1 MTGPEPRKLG
11 AFRVGPPSNW
21 HVEYTWGNDSSR
33 YDMNYG
39 GRHIKMSWMAFR
51 GDSVEVGDERE
62 GEGPSWN
69 GWNGWVGATDRPS
82 FTNKQTNKKNIYV
95 YMGYRGG
102 KRKSNVYSWMS
113 IPFHIQTL
121 IDATYNHIDPRR
133 DPVLFR
139 HAAAVLTSF
148 RCFLF
153 LSIRLAV
160 FALIT

>member
-1 MTGPEPRKLG
+1 
-11 AFRVGPPSNW
+11 
-21 HVEYTWGNDSSR
+21 
-33 YDMNYG
+33 
-39 GRHIKMSWMAFR
+39 
-51 GDSVEVGDERE
+51 
-62 GEGPSWN
+62 
-69 GWNGWVGATDRPS
+69 
-82 FTNKQTNKKNIYV
+82 
-95 YMGYRGG
+95 MGYRGG